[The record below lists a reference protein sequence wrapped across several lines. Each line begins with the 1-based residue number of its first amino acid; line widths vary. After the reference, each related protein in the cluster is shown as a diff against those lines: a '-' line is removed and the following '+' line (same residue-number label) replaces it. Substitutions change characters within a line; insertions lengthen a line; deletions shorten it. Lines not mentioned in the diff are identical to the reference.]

1 MKLKVE
7 FKLMVSFTMQMVR
20 FRIHK
25 LVNLFR
31 INPASSSRK
40 RAIRDTKNQ
49 RKLAAIFCG
58 KVILQVR
65 LDVKETMAWLTKKM
79 VLFGIQQVPKWRTLQ
94 KSITAEFNLRPT
106 PPLRIMIVNTKMYP
120 HHPFYHTICKPSI
133 MVTIRSNTMP
143 KECILS
149 PFPRFQFLEMSQA
162 E

>member
-7 FKLMVSFTMQMVR
+7 FRLMVSFTMQMVR

-25 LVNLFR
+25 LVNLLR

-40 RAIRDTKNQ
+40 RAIRDIKNQ
-49 RKLAAIFCG
+49 RKLTAIF
-58 KVILQVR
+58 ILQVR

-79 VLFGIQQVPKWRTLQ
+79 VLFGIQQVPKWRTHQ

-133 MVTIRSNTMP
+133 MVTLRSNTMP
-143 KECILS
+143 KECVLS
-149 PFPRFQFLEMSQA
+149 AFPRFQFLEMSQA